1 MRRSPPL
8 PPPASRPSSSRG
20 QTPGDTAIV
29 ARCDQQ
35 QVALLPSSMMTT
47 FHPDDDGV
55 VDLSSPAPD
64 PKALTARVAVL
75 TTSGKL

>member
-1 MRRSPPL
+1 M
-8 PPPASRPSSSRG
+8 
-20 QTPGDTAIV
+20 
-29 ARCDQQ
+29 
-35 QVALLPSSMMTT
+35 ALLPSSMMTT